1 MKFLFL
7 LILLSPSD
15 VQVFFKPQRI
25 SNHFG
30 REITN
35 IKKVKIVPVKER
47 LSLSKPI
54 KSKGVAKIQPN
65 KYKKGINIIVDNNF
79 GLKKNNLRYF
89 FSISLKK
96 IFILWIVIFL
106 YYYSFVQPEFFTH
119 LILSDYSFIW

>member
-30 REITN
+30 KEKTN
-35 IKKVKIVPVKER
+35 IQKVKIVPVKER

-65 KYKKGINIIVDNNF
+65 IYKKGIKIIVDNNF

-106 YYYSFVQPEFFTH
+106 YYYSFVQPGFFTH
-119 LILSDYSFIW
+119 FILSDYSFIW